1 MLQFEHPYYLLSLI
15 AVPLGI
21 VLYLAYRRWQV
32 KRIRALGDPRIIA
45 RQFNT
50 TPGVRPGLRRAILL
64 LLSAALLGAGWAALR
79 GPGAAVSVKSR
90 GVEVILALDVSK
102 SMLAGDVAPSR
113 IDRARQCLLLLL
125 NKLQGHRVGLILF
138 AGRAY
143 LQSPVTSDYAMLRTV
158 LSTVGPGDVPAG
170 GTAIGEALQLAGV
183 SFATKERVQ
192 KVLLILSDGETHDEM
207 TLDAVASLRSQG
219 IVVSTV
225 GIGSPEGT
233 TITDPVTQQPVTDEE
248 GKTVISKLD
257 EAGLRAMAKAGGGDY
272 TLLRGAA
279 STAAALAG
287 DLNSIQGNAMMK
299 GSEFE
304 DYAHYYPYFLGAA
317 GLLLLLESLLSAFP
331 PRKRPAT
338 IPAP

>member
-1 MLQFEHPYYLLSLI
+1 MLQFEHPYYLLSLL

-32 KRIRALGDPRIIA
+32 KRIRALGDSRLIA
-45 RQFNT
+45 RQFNAA
-50 TPGVRPGLRRAILL
+50 PGAGAGLRRAILL

-79 GPGAAVSVKSR
+79 GPGNAVSVKSR

-143 LQSPVTSDYAMLRTV
+143 LQSPVTTDYAMLRTV
-158 LSTVGPGDVPAG
+158 LATVGPGDVPAG
-170 GTAIGEALQLAGV
+170 GTAIGEALRLAGAG
-183 SFATKERVQ
+183 FTTKERLQ

-207 TLDAVASLRSQG
+207 TLDAVTALRSAG
-219 IVVSTV
+219 VTVSTV

-257 EAGLRAMAKAGGGDY
+257 EAGLRAMAKAGGGTY
-272 TLLRGAA
+272 TLLRGAT
-279 STAAALAG
+279 STAATLAG
-287 DLNSIQGNAMMK
+287 NLNSIQGNALVK

-317 GLLLLLESLLSAFP
+317 GFLLLLESFLSAFAR
-331 PRKRPAT
+331 RKKPVT
-338 IPAP
+338 VPVS